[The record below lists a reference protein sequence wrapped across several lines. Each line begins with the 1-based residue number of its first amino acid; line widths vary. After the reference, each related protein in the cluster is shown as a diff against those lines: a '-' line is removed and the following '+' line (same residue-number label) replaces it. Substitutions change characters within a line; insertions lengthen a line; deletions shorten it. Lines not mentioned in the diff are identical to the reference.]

1 MYSFFEVFFS
11 VDETVKTIPILCSK
25 TYMFDTKF
33 VVGYK
38 SKYLPCRRRLN
49 RSLVDVR
56 KS

>member
-38 SKYLPCRRRLN
+38 SKYLPCRRRL
-49 RSLVDVR
+49 
-56 KS
+56 